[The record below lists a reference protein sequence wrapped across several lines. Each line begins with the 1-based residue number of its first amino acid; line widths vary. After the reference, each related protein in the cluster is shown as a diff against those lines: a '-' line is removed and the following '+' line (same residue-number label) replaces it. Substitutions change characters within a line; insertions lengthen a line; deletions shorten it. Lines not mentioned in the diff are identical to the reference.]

1 MGVYRQLKM
10 SSLLV
15 SPAHLGGGWRY
26 PGAAADG
33 LLGLEFHSRT
43 AKKAEEGLFDM
54 LFLSDKYA
62 MSNVQEED
70 ALGRGVNAWPEPIT
84 LLSSMIG
91 VTRHIGLAATVSTTY
106 QEPYHLA
113 RMLASMDHLSGGRAA
128 WNIVTSRGDAY
139 AHNFTYGN
147 RIPLDKRHEYSEE
160 FVSVVKALWDS
171 WEDDAF
177 RQDRSDGRYMTPSK
191 VHPINH
197 EGQWFQIR
205 GPLTLARPPQ
215 GHPVMI
221 QAGESD
227 TFKERAARNADM
239 IFTAQPSFEDAKP
252 FYHDVKSRM
261 GKYGRSPDDL
271 VIMPGLQV
279 TVGRTEAEVREKEQL
294 WQRAMG
300 DTIRKDHVSLAIGL
314 DVRDY
319 PLDALLPDL
328 DSNGT
333 PPGARYKELK
343 AQAAALGLR
352 TIVELYRHV
361 MSGAG
366 HLTLK
371 GTPSQIAD
379 ELTRWLME
387 YGADGFNL
395 LPRHLPG
402 ELDDFVELVVPELQ
416 NRGVYRSAYTGN
428 TLRDH
433 LGLARPLRRE

>member
-1 MGVYRQLKM
+1 
-10 SSLLV
+10 
-15 SPAHLGGGWRY
+15 
-26 PGAAADG
+26 
-33 LLGLEFHSRT
+33 
-43 AKKAEEGLFDM
+43 
-54 LFLSDKYA
+54 
-62 MSNVQEED
+62 
-70 ALGRGVNAWPEPIT
+70 
-84 LLSSMIG
+84 
-91 VTRHIGLAATVSTTY
+91 
-106 QEPYHLA
+106 
-113 RMLASMDHLSGGRAA
+113 
-128 WNIVTSRGDAY
+128 
-139 AHNFTYGN
+139 
-147 RIPLDKRHEYSEE
+147 
-160 FVSVVKALWDS
+160 
-171 WEDDAF
+171 
-177 RQDRSDGRYMTPSK
+177 
-191 VHPINH
+191 
-197 EGQWFQIR
+197 
-205 GPLTLARPPQ
+205 
-215 GHPVMI
+215 MI

-239 IFTAQPSFEDAKP
+239 IFTAQPSFQDAKQ
-252 FYHDVKSRM
+252 FYQDVKSRM
-261 GKYGRSPDDL
+261 GKYGRSPNDL

-319 PLDALLPDL
+319 PLDALLPDA
-328 DSNGT
+328 DSNGA
-333 PPGARYKELK
+333 PPGARYRELK

-352 TIVELYRHV
+352 TIAELYRHV
-361 MSGAG
+361 MSDAG

-416 NRGVYRSAYTGN
+416 NRGVYRSAYMGN